1 MVFSNTCF
9 NKELSLAVF
18 VERENVLALVIR
30 IGMSL
35 FLCSDKSETSFF
47 SPCYTLDSKIYNNNS
62 SILIDMVYAFNR
74 LSGLLINAFII

>member
-47 SPCYTLDSKIYNNNS
+47 LLVTLWIVKY
-62 SILIDMVYAFNR
+62 
-74 LSGLLINAFII
+74 IIIIQAS